1 MKLEECL
8 TSAPVGLKHCQ
19 LYKNDK
25 ESIARIAWLDAGI
38 MPTSLIAYKAIE
50 REIQMASYKELMAK
64 LEETRKAEKDLY
76 AQINAAREA
85 HEAQV
90 KACVADLTE
99 IVKDG
104 LGAIDPEMLEN
115 LKPLTIVVG
124 ADGAV
129 VVRVGSLMSPNVKTR
144 LGGGSRAIIHAG
156 KRYANAIELV
166 RELGI
171 PEPASS
177 FSAVRLLQA
186 KGIAFEPATS

>member
-1 MKLEECL
+1 
-8 TSAPVGLKHCQ
+8 
-19 LYKNDK
+19 
-25 ESIARIAWLDAGI
+25 
-38 MPTSLIAYKAIE
+38 
-50 REIQMASYKELMAK
+50 MASYKELMTK

-144 LGGGSRAIIHAG
+144 TGGIRAIMYQG
-156 KRYANAIELV
+156 ERFDNATLLV
-166 RELGI
+166 RKLGI
-171 PEPASS
+171 PEPSTS
-177 FSAVRLLQA
+177 YSAVRLL
-186 KGIAFEPATS
+186 KTHNVVFEPATA

>member
-1 MKLEECL
+1 
-8 TSAPVGLKHCQ
+8 
-19 LYKNDK
+19 
-25 ESIARIAWLDAGI
+25 
-38 MPTSLIAYKAIE
+38 
-50 REIQMASYKELMAK
+50 MASYKELMAK

-104 LGAIDPEMLEN
+104 LGAIDPDMLEN

-144 LGGGSRAIIHAG
+144 LGGGSRAIMYQG
-156 KRYANAIELV
+156 ERFDNALLLV
-166 RELGI
+166 RKLGI
-171 PEPASS
+171 PEPMSS
-177 FSAVRLLQA
+177 FSAVRLL
-186 KGIAFEPATS
+186 KTHNVAFEPATA